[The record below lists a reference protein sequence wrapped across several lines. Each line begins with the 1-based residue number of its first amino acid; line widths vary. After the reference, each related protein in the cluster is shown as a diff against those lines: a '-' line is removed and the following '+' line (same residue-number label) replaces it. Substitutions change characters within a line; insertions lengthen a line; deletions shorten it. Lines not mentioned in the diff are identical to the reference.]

1 MHRNG
6 PKQRVLNNTVY
17 TVCIQFVDSVVGRS
31 AYKQKADYYFFC
43 FLSDFSTSYLKL
55 AVFGK
60 TFKTMEM
67 NQTNK
72 FIFN

>member
-31 AYKQKADYYFFC
+31 AYKQKADYYFFKYKVPTVTG
-43 FLSDFSTSYLKL
+43 TS
-55 AVFGK
+55 
-60 TFKTMEM
+60 
-67 NQTNK
+67 
-72 FIFN
+72 

>member
-31 AYKQKADYYFFC
+31 AYKQKAEHYKKRINKKCHSD
-43 FLSDFSTSYLKL
+43 SDFMKMYCSEK
-55 AVFGK
+55 AREINDDF
-60 TFKTMEM
+60 
-67 NQTNK
+67 
-72 FIFN
+72 